1 MDAIDVLTNIEH
13 TKAYYQP
20 IFSADEHIVVAYEV
34 LAKLVNKE
42 NVINLNNFVYDE
54 NIPVEYRLEVEHKIL
69 RVALSELAEKVNDYD
84 IYLPCNAN
92 LLILDY
98 GESYFDIINEY
109 VTEDSLS
116 QIVLVLSEHDYK
128 GDFSQ
133 LSNILRYYRT
143 YGMKIAINQVG
154 SESHIDYIKM
164 LSPNI
169 LKVNIEELSYE
180 SWSAQNDLFTS
191 LGSVARKI
199 GANMLFEGIDSVH
212 QLQFAWKNGGRYYQG
227 KYLAAAHTDTVSRD
241 LLKDHFK
248 EKCQQFITTEKR
260 LLEEKYNELKN
271 LQNMLEK
278 AIGHIKP
285 TSNSIVQLL
294 LLAEEL
300 DDCSFR
306 IYICDEDGFQLS
318 PNIMRVDKNWDV
330 QEDAINKNWSWRPY
344 FLKTIIKMRN
354 DQSGEFSD
362 MYSDI
367 VTGEM
372 MRTFSI
378 PLNDSEYLFID
389 ISYDYLFKHNIFR

>member
-13 TKAYYQP
+13 VKAYYQP

-34 LAKLVNKE
+34 IGKLGNGEKL
-42 NVINLNNFVYDE
+42 INLNSFAYDE
-54 NIPVEYRLEVEHKIL
+54 DIPVEYRLEVEHKIL
-69 RVALSELAEKVNDYD
+69 GLALSDLTDKAKDYD

-109 VTEDSLS
+109 VPEDSLS
-116 QIVLVLSEHDYK
+116 RIVLVLSEHDFK

-143 YGMKIAINQVG
+143 YGLKIAINQVG

-169 LKVNIEELSYE
+169 LKVNIEKLSYE

-191 LGSVARKI
+191 LGSLARKI

-227 KYLAAAHTDTVSRD
+227 KYLADAQTGTVSRD

-260 LLEEKYNELKN
+260 LLEEKYNQLKN

-278 AIGHIKP
+278 AIGHVNP
-285 TSNSIVQLL
+285 TSNSVEQLL

-300 DDCSFR
+300 EECSFR

-318 PNIMRVDKNWDV
+318 PNIMRVDKKWDV
-330 QEDAINKNWSWRPY
+330 QEDAVNKNWSWRPY

-367 VTGEM
+367 VTGET

-389 ISYDYLFKHNIFR
+389 ISYEYLFRHNIFR

>member
-1 MDAIDVLTNIEH
+1 MDAIDVLANIEH
-13 TKAYYQP
+13 VKAYYQP
-20 IFSADEHIVVAYEV
+20 IFSADEHMVVAYEV
-34 LAKLVNKE
+34 LGKLVAEEKL
-42 NVINLNNFVYDE
+42 IDLNTFAYDE
-54 NIPVEYRLEVEHKIL
+54 DIPVEYRLEVEHKIL
-69 RVALSELAEKVNDYD
+69 RLALSELTEQAKDYD

-109 VTEDSLS
+109 VPEELLS
-116 QIVLVLSEHDYK
+116 RIVIVMSEHDYN
-128 GDFSQ
+128 GDFSK
-133 LSNILRYYRT
+133 LSNILRYYGT
-143 YGMKIAINQVG
+143 YGVKIAINKVG
-154 SESHIDYIKM
+154 SKSHIDYIKM
-164 LSPNI
+164 LAPNI
-169 LKVNIEELSYE
+169 LKVNIEKLSYE

-191 LGSVARKI
+191 LGSLAHKI
-199 GANMLFEGIDSVH
+199 GANMLFEGIDSIH

-227 KYLAAAHTDTVSRD
+227 KYLADAQTDTISRD

-260 LLEEKYNELKN
+260 LLEEKYNEFKN

-278 AIGHIKP
+278 AIELVNP
-285 TSNSIVQLL
+285 TSDSTELLL
-294 LLAEEL
+294 LLAKEL

-318 PNIMRVDKNWDV
+318 PNIMRVNKKWDV
-330 QEDAINKNWSWRPY
+330 QEDALNKNWSWRPY

-378 PLNDSEYLFID
+378 PLNDREYLFID

>member
-1 MDAIDVLTNIEH
+1 MDAMDVLTNIEH
-13 TKAYYQP
+13 VKAYYQP
-20 IFSADEHIVVAYEV
+20 IFSADEHTVVAYEV
-34 LAKLVNKE
+34 LGKLVNGEKL
-42 NVINLNNFVYDE
+42 INLNTFAYDE
-54 NIPVEYRLEVEHKIL
+54 DIPVEYRLEVEHKIL
-69 RVALSELAEKVNDYD
+69 RLALSELTEKEKDYD
-84 IYLPCNAN
+84 IYLSCNAN

-116 QIVLVLSEHDYK
+116 RIVLVLSEHDYK

-169 LKVNIEELSYE
+169 LKVNIEKLSYE

-191 LGSVARKI
+191 LGSLARKI

-227 KYLAAAHTDTVSRD
+227 KYLADAQTDTISRD

-278 AIGHIKP
+278 AVEHINP
-285 TSNSIVQLL
+285 ISDNVAQLL
-294 LLAEEL
+294 LLAEKL

-318 PNIMRVDKNWDV
+318 PNIIRVNKKWEI
-330 QEDAINKNWSWRPY
+330 QEDAIQKNWSWRPY

-378 PLNDSEYLFID
+378 PLNNSEYLFID
-389 ISYDYLFKHNIFR
+389 ISYDYLFTHNIFR

>member
-1 MDAIDVLTNIEH
+1 MDVLTNIEH
-13 TKAYYQP
+13 VKAYYQP

-34 LAKLVNKE
+34 IGKLGNGEKL
-42 NVINLNNFVYDE
+42 INLNSFAYDE
-54 NIPVEYRLEVEHKIL
+54 DIPVEYRLEFEHKIL
-69 RVALSELAEKVNDYD
+69 GLALSELMEKAKDYD

-98 GESYFDIINEY
+98 GESYFDIIKEY
-109 VTEDSLS
+109 VPEDSLS
-116 QIVLVLSEHDYK
+116 RIVLVLSEHDFK

-143 YGMKIAINQVG
+143 YGLKIAINQVG
-154 SESHIDYIKM
+154 SESHLDYIKM

-169 LKVNIEELSYE
+169 LKVNIEKLSYE

-191 LGSVARKI
+191 LGSLARRI
-199 GANMLFEGIDSVH
+199 GANLLFEGIDSVH

-227 KYLAAAHTDTVSRD
+227 KYLADAQTGTISRD
-241 LLKDHFK
+241 SLKDHFK

-260 LLEEKYNELKN
+260 LLEEKYIQLKN
-271 LQNMLEK
+271 LQIMLEK
-278 AIGHIKP
+278 AIRHVNP
-285 TSNSIVQLL
+285 TSESVEQLL

-300 DDCSFR
+300 EDCSFR

-318 PNIMRVDKNWDV
+318 PNIMRVDKKWDV
-330 QEDAINKNWSWRPY
+330 QEDAVNKNWSWRPY

-378 PLNDSEYLFID
+378 PLNDNEYLFID
-389 ISYDYLFKHNIFR
+389 ISYEYLFRHNIFR